1 MAKIIKQEMTKEE
14 LIIINEELRAENE
27 RLKRDLNC
35 HIANETQ
42 LKSKLYYRD
51 GVIHGMKYALRCN
64 GISGGEIDAL

>member
-1 MAKIIKQEMTKEE
+1 MDEIIKQEMTKEE

-27 RLKRDLNC
+27 RLKRDL
-35 HIANETQ
+35 IANETEF
-42 LKSKLYYRD
+42 KSRLYYRD